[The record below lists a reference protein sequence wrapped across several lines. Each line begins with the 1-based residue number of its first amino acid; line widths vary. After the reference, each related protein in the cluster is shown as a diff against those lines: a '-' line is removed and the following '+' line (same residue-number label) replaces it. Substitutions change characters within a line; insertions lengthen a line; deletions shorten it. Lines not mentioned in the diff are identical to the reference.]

1 MNLAGLVVA
10 LGNPGNEYKN
20 TRHNLGWLVLDQ
32 LISRLERSGV
42 QVHET
47 KGPKGA
53 YNLWRAKVKGQEWLF
68 CKPLTYMNLSGEA
81 VAPLANFYRIE
92 PENLLVLH
100 DEIDL
105 PLGRVRIKKGG
116 GTAGHNGLKSL
127 AQCLGSKDFV
137 RLRLGVG
144 KPERG
149 EVANYVLAKFASSEQ
164 ADLEQVLDF
173 AVESVYSYM
182 ISDFASVLQ
191 AVNSFKLDSQEGESK
206 TS

>member
-20 TRHNLGWLVLDQ
+20 TRHNLGWMVLDQ
-32 LISRLERSGV
+32 LISQLERSGV
-42 QVHET
+42 SVNET
-47 KGPKGA
+47 KGPKGS
-53 YNLWRAKVKGQEWLF
+53 YQLWRAKIKGQEWLF
-68 CKPLTYMNLSGEA
+68 CKPLTFMNLSGEA
-81 VAPLANFYRIE
+81 VAPLANFYRINV
-92 PENLLVLH
+92 ENILVLH

-144 KPERG
+144 KPDRG
-149 EVANYVLAKFASSEQ
+149 DVANYVLAKFAPAEQ
-164 ADLEQVLDF
+164 ASLDEVLDF

-191 AVNSFKLDSQEGESK
+191 AINSFKPKSEEGETKPS
-206 TS
+206 